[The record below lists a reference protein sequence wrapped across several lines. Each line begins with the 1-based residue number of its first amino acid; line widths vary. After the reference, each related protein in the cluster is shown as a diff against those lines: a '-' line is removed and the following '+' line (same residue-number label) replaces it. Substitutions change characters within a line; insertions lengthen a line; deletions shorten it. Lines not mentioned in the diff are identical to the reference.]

1 MRIQILLGIIFTIS
15 NICAQDNASAQGSKV
30 KNNSYDRLLNTLLK
44 HSVPEINA
52 TELVTRMDE
61 FILLDTRELREYEI
75 SHLRGARWVG
85 YYNFKIQK
93 IIDLN
98 KDCPIVCYCSV
109 GYRSEKICE
118 QLKANGFNDVS
129 NLYGSIFEWANL
141 GYPLYDSGGKLTNY
155 IHGFSKLWGRYMNNK
170 SYVKVYK

>member
-15 NICAQDNASAQGSKV
+15 NICAQGNASAQGSKV

-85 YYNFKIQK
+85 YDNFKIQK

-109 GYRSEKICE
+109 GYRR
-118 QLKANGFNDVS
+118 
-129 NLYGSIFEWANL
+129 ANL